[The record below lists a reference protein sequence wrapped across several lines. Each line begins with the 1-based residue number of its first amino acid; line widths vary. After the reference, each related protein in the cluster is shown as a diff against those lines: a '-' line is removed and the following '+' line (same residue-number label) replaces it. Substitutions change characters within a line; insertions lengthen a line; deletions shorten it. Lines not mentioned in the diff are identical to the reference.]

1 MHLARRDRVRQSP
14 ASDGR
19 TRGTFTLRS
28 PLRPNP
34 IDASIVRLEGV
45 EGTTLL
51 VRGLDCVDG
60 TPLLDVK
67 PERCLNLAPPDGAGS
82 SSDRKSTRLNSS
94 HYCAPRMP
102 ASARKKKKY

>member
-1 MHLARRDRVRQSP
+1 MHRSRRDLVRQSP

-34 IDASIVRLEGV
+34 IAASIVRLEGV

-60 TPLLDVK
+60 TPLPDVK
-67 PERCLNLAPPDGAGS
+67 PGRCQNLAPPAGAGPRS
-82 SSDRKSTRLNSS
+82 TWTHPRK
-94 HYCAPRMP
+94 
-102 ASARKKKKY
+102 RKTAAWERGW